1 MNWAH
6 YILQVNIYLIVFYG
20 FYKLLL
26 AKETYFI
33 LNRIYLIS
41 AGILSLAI
49 PFLRFE
55 WFITQPVAQPVYI
68 GVDQMSA
75 FMSQVAIIQDA
86 PDKISAGS
94 ILVTLYLLGVS
105 VFIVKFIAQLYAV
118 RQLLKRKD
126 NGSAFSFF
134 NRQVVDEQLPQSQTI
149 QHHEEIHI
157 RQLHSA
163 DVLFFE
169 VLGILTWF
177 NPIIYLYKTT
187 IKNIHEYLADEEAA
201 RFQGDKEQYAMLLM
215 SNALGV
221 APSTLINGFFNKSL
235 LKKRIFMLYKERSRK
250 VAILKYGLFV
260 PLFAIALV
268 ASSATIRNNKNIKEI
283 ANEIPL
289 GTPLEAVKE
298 VVEQAITVPHT
309 DPEQSSIKPQPKNA
323 SRETT
328 GELISGTDWEPF
340 YKFVMRTIRY
350 PAAAQ
355 EIDLQGQTAIK
366 FTVKNGTLEGLGTAS
381 KPLGYG
387 LEPEVMRV
395 IASYKDFAGGP
406 DGNYIIPVSFRLS
419 DTQSEQKAKKADVKL
434 SGYTVLNEVVIRGYK
449 RQEPVNKTETLLN
462 EVVITTNADESGKIY
477 DFVSLDAAPS
487 FPGGMDQFYA
497 YVLRSVKYPQE
508 ARNAGIQGKVF
519 LSFIVE
525 TDGDLSDIKVERKLG
540 GGTDEEAIRVLEE
553 SPKWVPGV
561 QNGQRVR
568 VKYNIPISFT
578 FMPKQDVK
586 EQLEGKAAG
595 VQTNSQ
601 GVRIGVPGKNP
612 PLYIIDGVRM
622 KSSEPSALSTIKQD
636 DIASIEVLKDETATK
651 LYGAGGKYG
660 VILITTKKGKT
671 DKVYDF
677 VSLETQPSFPGGMD
691 KFYQYLGK
699 AVRYPVEAQKNNI
712 QGKVFLSFTVE
723 KDGTLSDI
731 KVERKLEPSLD
742 AEAVRVVKTSP
753 KWIPGKQE
761 GKPVRVKYNL
771 PISFSLSK

>member
-26 AKETYFI
+26 DKETYFI
-33 LNRIYLIS
+33 LNRTYLIS

-55 WFITQPVAQPVYI
+55 WFTTQPVAQPVYI

-75 FMSQVAIIQDA
+75 FITQVAIVQEG
-86 PDKISAGS
+86 PDNINAGE
-94 ILVTLYLLGVS
+94 ILVALYLLGS
-105 VFIVKFIAQLYAV
+105 FIFLVRFIIQLYTV
-118 RQLLKRKD
+118 QRLLKKKES
-126 NGSAFSFF
+126 GSAFSFF

-149 QHHEEIHI
+149 QRHEEIHT

-169 VLGILTWF
+169 LLGILTWF
-177 NPIIYLYKTT
+177 NPIVYLYKIT
-187 IKNIHEYLADEEAA
+187 IKNIHEYLADQEAA
-201 RFQGDKEQYAMLLM
+201 KFQGDKDQYAMLLM

-283 ANEIPL
+283 ANDL
-289 GTPLEAVKE
+289 PLEKPLAAVTE
-298 VVEQAITVPHT
+298 VLEKTIVAPLSQKAAAEEKNKTVPA
-309 DPEQSSIKPQPKNA
+309 DFQGSNGYE
-323 SRETT
+323 
-328 GELISGTDWEPF
+328 DWKPF
-340 YKFVMRTIRY
+340 YTHLMKSIRY
-350 PAAAQ
+350 PSAAF
-355 EIDLQGQTAIK
+355 DTKLQGKT
-366 FTVKNGTLEGLGTAS
+366 TVKFNITNGEVEGIGIAS
-381 KPLGYG
+381 KPLGAKTDA
-387 LEPEVMRV
+387 EVMRAILAYGDFKS
-395 IASYKDFAGGP
+395 IADGKYLITISFTLEDTTTPVVNPGP
-406 DGNYIIPVSFRLS
+406 
-419 DTQSEQKAKKADVKL
+419 VKL
-434 SGYTVLNEVVIRGYK
+434 AGYNALSEIVIRGYPK
-449 RQEPVNKTETLLN
+449 KEPVNKTANTLN
-462 EVVITTNADESGKIY
+462 EVVITTKADDSGKIY

-487 FPGGMDQFYA
+487 FPGGMDQFYM
-497 YVLRSVKYPQE
+497 YVQRSIKYPQE
-508 ARNAGIQGKVF
+508 AKDNRTQGKVF
-519 LSFIVE
+519 LSFVVE
-525 TDGDLSDIKVERKLG
+525 TDGVLSDIKVERKLG
-540 GGTDEEAIRVLEE
+540 SGTDEEAVRVIEE
-553 SPKWVPGV
+553 SPKWIPGV

-568 VKYNIPISFT
+568 VKYNIPISFNL
-578 FMPKQDVK
+578 MPTQDDIK
-586 EQLEGKAAG
+586 QLEGKAAG
-595 VQTNSQ
+595 IQTNSQ
-601 GVRIGVPGKNP
+601 SVRIGVPGKNP
-612 PLYIIDGVRM
+612 PMYIIDGVTM
-622 KSSEPSALSTIKQD
+622 KPSQPSPLSTIKQD
-636 DIASIEVLKDETATK
+636 DIASIEVLKDENATK
-651 LYGAGGKYG
+651 LYGDGGKYG

-699 AVRYPVEAQKNNI
+699 AVKYPAEAQKNNI

-731 KVERKLEPSLD
+731 KVEKKLEPSLD
-742 AEAVRVVKTSP
+742 AEAIRIVKASP

>member
-33 LNRIYLIS
+33 LNRIYLVC
-41 AGILSLAI
+41 AGILSIVI

-55 WFITQPVAQPVYI
+55 WFTTQPVAQPVYI
-68 GVDQMSA
+68 GVDQISELMT
-75 FMSQVAIIQDA
+75 QVSIVQDA
-86 PDKISAGS
+86 PDNISAGS
-94 ILVTLYLLGVS
+94 ILVTLYLIGVS
-105 VFIVKFIAQLYAV
+105 VFIVKFIVQLYAV
-118 RQLLKRKD
+118 RKLLKRKD
-126 NGSAFSFF
+126 SGSAFSFF
-134 NRQVVDEQLPQSQTI
+134 NRQVVDDQLPQSKTI
-149 QHHEEIHI
+149 RRHEEIHI

-169 VLGILTWF
+169 LLGILTWF
-177 NPIIYLYKTT
+177 NPIIYLYKVT

-268 ASSATIRNNKNIKEI
+268 ASSATIRNNENIKDI

-289 GTPLEAVKE
+289 GKPLEAVKE
-298 VVEQAITVPHT
+298 VVEQ
-309 DPEQSSIKPQPKNA
+309 SSIKPQLKNA

-328 GELISGTDWEPF
+328 QKLVSGADWEPF

-366 FTVKNGTLEGLGTAS
+366 FTIKNGTLEGLGIAS

-406 DGNYIIPVSFRLS
+406 DGNYIIPVSFLLS
-419 DTQSEQKAKKADVKL
+419 GTSSEQKAKKADVKL
-434 SGYTVLNEVVIRGYK
+434 SGYTTLSEVVIRGYK
-449 RQEPVNKTETLLN
+449 KKEPVNKTANSLSQVN
-462 EVVITTNADESGKIY
+462 IKADESGQIY

-487 FPGGMDQFYA
+487 FPGGMNQFYT
-497 YVLRSVKYPQE
+497 YVQKSIKYPQE
-508 ARNAGIQGKVF
+508 ALDKKIQGKVF
-519 LSFIVE
+519 LSFVVE
-525 TDGDLSDIKVERKLG
+525 TDGALSDIKVERKLG
-540 GGTDEEAIRVLEE
+540 GGTDEEAVRVLEE
-553 SPKWVPGV
+553 SPKWEPGI

-568 VKYNIPISFT
+568 VKYNIPISFNL
-578 FMPKQDVK
+578 MPKADLAQ
-586 EQLEGKAAG
+586 QLEGKAAG
-595 VQTNSQ
+595 VQVNSQ
-601 GVRIGVPGKNP
+601 GVRIGVPSKNP
-612 PLYIIDGVRM
+612 PLYIIDGVKM
-622 KSSEPSALSTIKQD
+622 KPSDTSPLSTVKQE

-651 LYGAGGKYG
+651 LYGDGGKYG
-660 VILITTKKGKT
+660 VILITTKQAKTVKPAEDKKT
-671 DKVYDF
+671 DKK
-677 VSLETQPSFPGGMD
+677 E
-691 KFYQYLGK
+691 
-699 AVRYPVEAQKNNI
+699 N
-712 QGKVFLSFTVE
+712 
-723 KDGTLSDI
+723 
-731 KVERKLEPSLD
+731 
-742 AEAVRVVKTSP
+742 
-753 KWIPGKQE
+753 
-761 GKPVRVKYNL
+761 
-771 PISFSLSK
+771 